1 MNITSHASVTM
12 KIYSCFHGNIRSSPL
27 SYIDGRHRDQRY
39 FWFYLVL
46 YTCPNKQIS
55 ETSSQKVDWYQHS
68 GLHRFWQKANTQ
80 RSIPHPKLSLTLFV
94 SSRRAKGPLC
104 RPGYA
109 SYQHSFLTSF
119 APKTSHA
126 PFWSGA
132 IEIPR
137 LFVANSFHWC
147 SAGYK
152 CTEKQ
157 NTSYLN

>member
-1 MNITSHASVTM
+1 MDITSHASVAM
-12 KIYSCFHGNIRSSPL
+12 KIYSCFQGNIRSSPL
-27 SYIDGRHRDQRY
+27 SCIDGRHRDQRY

-46 YTCPNKQIS
+46 YTAPGKRQI
-55 ETSSQKVDWYQHS
+55 
-68 GLHRFWQKANTQ
+68 TQ
-80 RSIPHPKLSLTLFV
+80 RSLPNPKLFLTLFAT
-94 SSRRAKGPLC
+94 SRRAKGPLC

-109 SYQHSFLTSF
+109 SYRHSFLTSF